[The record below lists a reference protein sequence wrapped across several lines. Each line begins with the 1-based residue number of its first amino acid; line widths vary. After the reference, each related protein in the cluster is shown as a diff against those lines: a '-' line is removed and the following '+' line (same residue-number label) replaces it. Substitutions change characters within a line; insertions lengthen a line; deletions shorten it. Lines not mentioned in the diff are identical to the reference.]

1 MPINIDYAGLN
12 TDLWTIL
19 PELIVI
25 VTSLL
30 VIFAD
35 LFTRGRADTKSRL
48 LAGVSIAGYVAAF
61 VVCLLMFAENSVEF
75 FGFRLVP
82 LGTESFNRMM
92 VVDNLGLFFR
102 MLALGS
108 SIVAVLLSTQ
118 FIRDRGLA
126 VGEYYAVLA
135 LVTVGMMVTAGASDL
150 TTIFVGIELSSIGVY
165 ILTGFNRRDKLS
177 NEAAIKYFL
186 LGVFSTA
193 ILVYGMAW
201 LYGMTG
207 FTNLRQIGTVV
218 AQVEANSGFIG
229 NGGLVLALFLLIAGL
244 GFKIAAVPFHM
255 WTPDAYQGAP
265 TPVTAMMSVGP
276 KAVGFVATIRILIE
290 ALGPAWQTWV
300 PIIAILSVLTMTLG
314 NVVAVS
320 QRSVKRMLAY
330 SSIAHTGY
338 ILIGLASFNAN
349 AGNQQQAL
357 SSIMF
362 YLFSYLFMNM
372 GAFGVVIWLQRQ
384 GVTDSLDSFRGLS
397 TWAPGLA
404 ALMLFFLLSLTG
416 IPPTIGFLG
425 KYYVF
430 VAAIQ
435 SDMTWLAVVGALN
448 SAIAAFYYLRIIWYM
463 YFEEAR
469 AARTHRSSPTL
480 TYTLVGAALA
490 IIVFFIFSGP
500 LIDAARVASP
510 VVTSLLA
517 SGGR

>member
-1 MPINIDYAGLN
+1 MQIDYAGLN

-19 PELIVI
+19 PELIVTI
-25 VTSLL
+25 TAIL

-35 LFTRGRADTKSRL
+35 LFTRGRSSDKGRVLSGL
-48 LAGVSIAGYVAAF
+48 SIAGYVAAL
-61 VVCLLMFAENSVEF
+61 VVCLLMFDNNSQYF
-75 FGFRLVP
+75 LGFTLVP
-82 LGTESFNRMM
+82 PGTESFGRMV

-102 MLALGS
+102 MLALGT

-118 FIRDRGLA
+118 FIRDRGMAL
-126 VGEYYAVLA
+126 GEYYAVLA

-177 NEAAIKYFL
+177 NEAAVKYFL
-186 LGVFSTA
+186 LGIFSTA

-207 FTNLRQIGTVV
+207 FTNLRQIGGVV
-218 AQVEANSGFIG
+218 GAVEANAGIFSS
-229 NGGLVLALFLLIAGL
+229 GGLLLALFLLIAGL

-276 KAVGFVATIRILIE
+276 KAAGFAATIRIMIE
-290 ALGPAWQTWV
+290 AFGPAWETWA
-300 PIIAILSVLTMTLG
+300 PTIAILSVLTMTLG
-314 NVVAVS
+314 NVVGTA

-338 ILIGLASFNAN
+338 MMIGLAAFTPQ
-349 AGNQQQAL
+349 NQQQAI
-357 SSIMF
+357 SSVSF

-372 GAFGVVIWLQRQ
+372 GAFGIVIWLQRQ

-397 TWAPGLA
+397 TWAPGQA

-430 VAAIQ
+430 VAALQ
-435 SDMTWLAVVGALN
+435 SDLTWLAVVGALN

-463 YFEEAR
+463 YFEEPR
-469 AARTHRSSPTL
+469 AAREHRASPTL
-480 TYTLVGAALA
+480 TYTLVGAAIAVIL
-490 IIVFFIFSGP
+490 FFIFSGP
-500 LIDAARVASP
+500 LIDAARV
-510 VVTSLLA
+510 SLPQMVATLA
-517 SGGR
+517 SGG